1 MADKDKLLRHQ
12 CLIEDALIGYEY
24 SIEKEIAKAE
34 RIAARC
40 TKAKSAEAWLE
51 RADKNRSFLEEVK
64 AAIDEIYTLFDEWE
78 MGEDD

>member
-1 MADKDKLLRHQ
+1 MDKDILLRRRGV
-12 CLIEDALIGYEY
+12 IVDALTVYKNA
-24 SIEKEIAKAE
+24 IEKEIARDE

-40 TKAKSAEAWLE
+40 TRAEAAEAWLE
-51 RADKNRSFLEEVK
+51 NANKNRNFLGDVK

>member
-1 MADKDKLLRHQ
+1 MGKESLLRHQ
-12 CLIEDALIGYEY
+12 HIIEDALIGYAH
-24 SIEKEIAKAE
+24 SIEKEIARDE
-34 RIAARC
+34 RMAARC

-51 RADKNRSFLEEVK
+51 SANKNRSFLEDVK